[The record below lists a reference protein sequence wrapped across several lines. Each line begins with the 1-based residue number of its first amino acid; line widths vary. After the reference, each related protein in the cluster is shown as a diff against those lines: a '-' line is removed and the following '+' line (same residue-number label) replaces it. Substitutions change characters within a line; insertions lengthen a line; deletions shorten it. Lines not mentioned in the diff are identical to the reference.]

1 MKQQLGNTAPVIYPL
16 SVYVIGTF
24 DADGKANAMNA
35 AWGIQC
41 DYKKV
46 VIYLAPHKTTENMQL
61 HKAFTVSFATRSQVV
76 PADYVGIVSGGK
88 VEDKM
93 ERTGWHVEKASK
105 VDAPLFKELP
115 LTLECVVESFNQV
128 GPDDIT
134 VVGRIVEVDADPS
147 ILTDG
152 KIDTD
157 KLQPIVYDSS
167 NHVYR
172 TLGPVVGHAFKDGL
186 QLKE

>member
-1 MKQQLGNTAPVIYPL
+1 MKQQLGIKSPSIYPL
-16 SVYVIGTF
+16 SVYVIGTY
-24 DADGKANAMNA
+24 DGEGNANAMNA
-35 AWGIQC
+35 AWGVQC

-46 VIYLAPHKTTENMQL
+46 VIYLAPHKTTENMKL
-61 HKAFTVSFATRSQVV
+61 HQAFTVSFATKSQVV
-76 PADYVGIVSGGK
+76 SADYVGLVSGSK

-93 ERTGWHVEKASK
+93 AKTGWHVEKASK
-105 VDAPLFKELP
+105 VNAPLFRELP
-115 LTLECVVESFNQV
+115 LALECEVDSFTQV

-167 NHVYR
+167 SQVYR
-172 TLGPVVGHAFKDGL
+172 VLGPVVGHAFKDGL
-186 QLKE
+186 ALK